1 MKTSMKIRRYQK
13 SDHDQV
19 WTLHGLALETAGV
32 HAGHGPWDEDLHR
45 IEDVY
50 LEIGG
55 EILVGTLESRIV
67 AMGALKRLS
76 SDRGEIKRMRVHPD
90 HQRRGYGQVILQ
102 TLEARA
108 AELGYT
114 TLQLDTTIQQIPA
127 QKLYIQNGY
136 AETGRGQTGRF
147 EFILYE
153 KALLASG
160 AARELV
166 R

>member
-1 MKTSMKIRRYQK
+1 M
-13 SDHDQV
+13 
-19 WTLHGLALETAGV
+19 
-32 HAGHGPWDEDLHR
+32 
-45 IEDVY
+45 
-50 LEIGG
+50 
-55 EILVGTLESRIV
+55 
-67 AMGALKRLS
+67 
-76 SDRGEIKRMRVHPD
+76 
-90 HQRRGYGQVILQ
+90 ILQ

-114 TLQLDTTIQQIPA
+114 TLQMDTTIQQIPA